1 MSLWSATSATHKRS
15 GHTIQRRTQGMAYEN
30 MFLRELF
37 ITGRSAP
44 LVAKISD
51 GAILHVFGN
60 VLKSLCFRCL
70 GCVESKRGGCSGP
83 PTCTLCLSRVVQCT
97 CTLLKDCAKVK
108 KSMSGCKDRQAG
120 NAMAEWNERDL

>member
-1 MSLWSATSATHKRS
+1 MSPWSVTSATHQRS

-30 MFLRELF
+30 MLLRELC

-44 LVAKISD
+44 LVAKVSD

-60 VLKSLCFRCL
+60 VSKS
-70 GCVESKRGGCSGP
+70 
-83 PTCTLCLSRVVQCT
+83 
-97 CTLLKDCAKVK
+97 
-108 KSMSGCKDRQAG
+108 